1 MFMHVRIG
9 EIHRKGE
16 EPKTIVY
23 ESAGFL
29 GVLNIKNTT
38 TPIVPQ

>member
-1 MFMHVRIG
+1 MHERIR
-9 EIHRKGE
+9 EIHRKSE
-16 EPKTIVY
+16 ESGIVVY

>member
-1 MFMHVRIG
+1 MQKKIG
-9 EIHRKGE
+9 EPQRKGE
-16 EPKTIVY
+16 ESREVVY
-23 ESAGFL
+23 QPAGFL

>member
-1 MFMHVRIG
+1 MQEKIG
-9 EIHRKGE
+9 EPQRKGE
-16 EPKTIVY
+16 ESKKAVY
-23 ESAGFL
+23 EPAGFL